1 MSKASA
7 RSQGADRGWTDDEDD
22 FEEAND
28 DNFTSLGNVQR
39 PEPADVPDDD
49 NIVSVLRPGN
59 NIATLG
65 PHLSDAGSDDENE
78 AYTELPEEVAA
89 PSRRSEATRAPEP
102 VLIPEPE
109 PEPTPAPAALP
120 VAPVK
125 KAKSKKTKA
134 SDLPVQTRP
143 EPVIASKRNSAAVPL
158 DENYR
163 QSVRQIETE
172 PELEAEPKAAPAL
185 LVPKKTK
192 KKKSGATEEKTKPAA
207 VKPSAAVE
215 EDELP
220 VYDENLARS
229 APMEKA
235 DSKGKKPG
243 GKTALAGVGGLLGA
257 GLIGSV
263 LGNTSKNDEKTGP
276 DEVPLAHDPDNYDN
290 THWDSDPE
298 ADYFSEGSDSEAAV
312 VAAPH
317 EPVPP
322 SSRRAPANLKATSLG
337 KSKSKGKA
345 SRALSPPISP
355 MLVDS
360 DEDDVFLEDDEDLP
374 RGTTSSHVSSKRK
387 PVPPV
392 AALAAAPVSP
402 AAEREQRSM
411 PNASSPQRN
420 LMAAAPLAA
429 AGIAAN
435 DRLARRKGAEKEEDD
450 FNQQA
455 SRFKTYSKKP
465 TGTTD
470 RGSPQVGEIYQD
482 PTRRPAPVSPTREVL
497 PPQTLFRKEPPLS
510 PNDEDVDGA
519 PLSRTKSPPAPMK
532 PQKSSA
538 RSLGKKPAP
547 VIEPPMSRRGSQ
559 SSRRGSLRG
568 KKANAALGAAELG
581 AAGGAVAANLR
592 DDDPAVLHDEDDM
605 VGELR
610 PLKRQS
616 SKGQSQRPSSLPSRK
631 PSKRSKAAYR
641 ELTPTQRHYLLKAL
655 VCIQMQS
662 EWEELEKLGALT
674 QYGFP
679 FSLDRPE
686 LTRVKLDL
694 KNEYTSGDGMDDDD
708 GVRDPYAGGDGD
720 EARRLENLQ
729 QPYIL
734 RHLFHTHLTTFPGLK
749 DAPIRWW
756 QQRIQVFF
764 DEMAARNF
772 STSLERAEYSRRRFF
787 SLALT
792 RYLGVYFARGI
803 GVRGSSELRGPGPGE
818 AGSDRWG
825 VGKQWGKGTVKRGL
839 DQPARIDAA
848 LWKKIDNLF
857 GEGAEGEVWRQ
868 AGKESTRIRTDWS
881 AWKESIIENEDG
893 LDETINFLDVSK
905 IRNLPPKYRNAEE
918 WARNHAAYLLHSL
931 FVSSP
936 QADSVFGVVKGIH
949 TLFPYW
955 GAKQLLKYANA
966 QVLIEGILNLLLARP
981 AGAKSLIQRIAA
993 YVIGSEATTLQKE
1006 YIGPLKKELADKELT
1021 NRIEEY
1027 VGRGSR
1033 PERHSLKSR
1042 AEKTGDDILT
1052 VILLAGAGTPLPRE
1066 VQDKIIKMQHAFS
1079 RSPYRGSI
1087 DLAYPASSG
1096 YAKANADK
1104 ETKMPTWDATRAEAD
1119 DARKYAQL
1127 KLYLRDCLK
1136 KRDREE
1142 AVKMA
1147 SGSLLPTIIKE
1158 TLSIVFYNAIKEIS
1172 KVADLSGRLGDLQA
1186 FVEDMIEI
1194 KKKKDDS
1201 IQAWIALAAR
1211 HENSLYFVFHECVSI
1226 SGPLFEWCQ
1235 IGLDFMA
1242 LSTSDPVHPA
1252 DRSAK
1257 NVEVNLEDMLQDR
1270 RLTDRDVDL
1279 IMEEVDEL
1287 AVYTKWTK
1295 VAYELQLRQNYL
1307 LARPDAATASQLTE
1321 EDIPTEEMKEEVRD
1335 VDALMRELMEDAGV
1349 PIDDGTL
1356 PNESRGTEAR
1366 EQAQFW
1372 FDAMD
1377 PLGQHLKAEK
1387 DSEELQ
1393 YTPPS
1398 VTPPIPCLKYVR
1410 KLLPVFNDILR
1421 EKLPD
1426 WENGDGNG
1434 PARVKSPA
1442 SERSAF
1448 MEGSGGP
1455 TRKQSK
1461 SKGPSGGLVGGLK
1474 NRLGG
1479 GGGR

>member
-1 MSKASA
+1 
-7 RSQGADRGWTDDEDD
+7 
-22 FEEAND
+22 
-28 DNFTSLGNVQR
+28 
-39 PEPADVPDDD
+39 
-49 NIVSVLRPGN
+49 
-59 NIATLG
+59 
-65 PHLSDAGSDDENE
+65 
-78 AYTELPEEVAA
+78 
-89 PSRRSEATRAPEP
+89 
-102 VLIPEPE
+102 
-109 PEPTPAPAALP
+109 
-120 VAPVK
+120 
-125 KAKSKKTKA
+125 
-134 SDLPVQTRP
+134 
-143 EPVIASKRNSAAVPL
+143 
-158 DENYR
+158 
-163 QSVRQIETE
+163 
-172 PELEAEPKAAPAL
+172 
-185 LVPKKTK
+185 
-192 KKKSGATEEKTKPAA
+192 
-207 VKPSAAVE
+207 
-215 EDELP
+215 
-220 VYDENLARS
+220 
-229 APMEKA
+229 
-235 DSKGKKPG
+235 
-243 GKTALAGVGGLLGA
+243 
-257 GLIGSV
+257 
-263 LGNTSKNDEKTGP
+263 
-276 DEVPLAHDPDNYDN
+276 
-290 THWDSDPE
+290 
-298 ADYFSEGSDSEAAV
+298 
-312 VAAPH
+312 
-317 EPVPP
+317 
-322 SSRRAPANLKATSLG
+322 
-337 KSKSKGKA
+337 
-345 SRALSPPISP
+345 
-355 MLVDS
+355 
-360 DEDDVFLEDDEDLP
+360 
-374 RGTTSSHVSSKRK
+374 
-387 PVPPV
+387 
-392 AALAAAPVSP
+392 
-402 AAEREQRSM
+402 M
-411 PNASSPQRN
+411 PNASSPQN
-420 LMAAAPLAA
+420 KALAAAPLAA

-435 DRLARRKGAEKEEDD
+435 DRLARSKGAEQEDGD
-450 FNQQA
+450 FAQQM
-455 SRFKTYSKKP
+455 SRYKTYSKKP
-465 TGTTD
+465 AGSKD
-470 RGSPQVGEIYQD
+470 DGSPKVGEIYQD

-497 PPQTLFRKEPPLS
+497 PPQTSLSRKEPPLS
-510 PNDEDVDGA
+510 PNGDEAGGA
-519 PLSRTKSPPAPMK
+519 PLSRTKSPPAPAK
-532 PQKSSA
+532 PLKSSA

-547 VIEPPMSRRGSQ
+547 VIEAPPSRRGSQ

-568 KKANAALGAAELG
+568 KKANAALGAAGVG
-581 AAGGAVAANLR
+581 AAGGALAADLR
-592 DDDPAVLHDEDDM
+592 DDDPAVLRDDDDQL
-605 VGELR
+605 GELR

-616 SKGQSQRPSSLPSRK
+616 SKGQAQRPSSLPSRK

-662 EWEELEKLGALT
+662 EWEDLEKLGALT

-694 KNEYTSGDGMDDDD
+694 KNEYTSGDGMDEED
-708 GVRDPYAGGDGD
+708 GVRDPYAGGDSD

-772 STSLERAEYSRRRFF
+772 SSSLERAEYSRRRFF

-857 GEGAEGEVWRQ
+857 GEGSEGEVWRQ
-868 AGKESTRIRTDWS
+868 AGKESTRIRTDWQ

-981 AGAKSLIQRIAA
+981 AGAKSLVQRIAA

-1006 YIGPLKKELADKELT
+1006 FIGPLKKEIADKELT
-1021 NRIEEY
+1021 SRLEDY
-1027 VGRGSR
+1027 VSRGSR

-1066 VQDKIIKMQHAFS
+1066 VQDKIIKMQHAFA

-1096 YAKANADK
+1096 YGKANADK
-1104 ETKMPTWDATRAEAD
+1104 ETKLPSWDATRAEAD

-1158 TLSIVFYNAIKEIS
+1158 SLSIVFYNAIKEIS

-1186 FVEDMIEI
+1186 FVEDMIDI

-1257 NVEVNLEDMLQDR
+1257 NIEVNLEDMLQDR

-1335 VDALMRELMEDAGV
+1335 TDALMRELMEDAGV

-1434 PARVKSPA
+1434 PAKVKSPV
-1442 SERSAF
+1442 SERSSF
-1448 MEGSGGP
+1448 MEGNGGP
-1455 TRKQSK
+1455 TRKQSR
-1461 SKGPSGGLVGGLK
+1461 SKGGPSGGLVGGLK